1 MSVSGRSLI
10 FFALVALSA
19 FLPATAFGRADETAP
34 EPYSFLNK
42 QVWLETTN
50 GFTVWGELTW
60 VDGEKLEIVNADG
73 ITIQIDRDRVKS
85 IVRIAPSNE
94 RRLPPFDAASNRL
107 LLLPT
112 AFPLAQGQLLVS
124 NTDLVSVS
132 ASYGITNN
140 FSLWGGATPIGT
152 AISGRFSFEL
162 INGVFG
168 VSMGSYVFFNPL
180 GSMTDFV
187 VPFAITSIGSGSF
200 NLTVGL
206 GGIFTMTTNLPISF
220 DFVSVA
226 VVLGGIIPLSSTVG
240 ILTENWLLLPY
251 DTLYYAFDQTPT
263 CIPILVVRISGSRL
277 SWDFGLAL
285 PFTFG
290 PTGQVIGLF
299 GPLFPLPVLG
309 LTYRIS

>member
-1 MSVSGRSLI
+1 MSELGKSLI
-10 FFALVALSA
+10 FFALVVLTAS
-19 FLPATAFGRADETAP
+19 LPAAAFGQSDETAP
-34 EPYSFLNK
+34 EPFSLLHN

-50 GFTVWGELTW
+50 GATFWGELIR
-60 VDGEKLEIVNADG
+60 VDDEKLEILNTDG
-73 ITIQIDRDRVKS
+73 IIVQIDRERVRS
-85 IVRIAPSNE
+85 IVKITPSNE

-107 LLLPT
+107 MLLPI
-112 AFPLAQGQLLVS
+112 AFPLAPGQLLVS

-132 ASYGITNN
+132 ASYGITRNI
-140 FSLWGGATPIGT
+140 SLWGGATPVGT
-152 AISGRFSFEL
+152 AINARVSFE
-162 INGVFG
+162 IARGVIG

-251 DTLYYAFDQTPT
+251 DTLYDAFGQTPT
-263 CIPILVVRISGSRL
+263 CVSVLVVRISGRRL
-277 SWDFGLAL
+277 SWDLGLAL

-290 PTGQVIGLF
+290 PTGQLIFV
-299 GPLFPLPVLG
+299 
-309 LTYRIS
+309 